1 MKLDRYHY
9 LFNAAAYFAAAEKF
23 PENGIVAAIA
33 GQGPEAFDALCWALA
48 ELAQQGE
55 LARRDMGY
63 DSGEMLTVERVR
75 RQLMPAQLPEAREI
89 VLRTIAKGLKNGE
102 GNDSDEVDEVLAE
115 LAEQKKNGRNHMT
128 EAEYLSVA
136 LSLGMGRR
144 EALLS
149 PVGLV
154 MEIAKLRADA
164 NKKALEGVRT
174 HGRAHD

>member
-1 MKLDRYHY
+1 MMKFAEHHF
-9 LFNAAAYFAAAEKF
+9 LFNAAAYFAAAEKY

-33 GQGPEAFDALCWALA
+33 GQGPESFDALCWALA

-89 VLRTIAKGLKNGE
+89 VLRAIAKGLKNGE

-115 LAEQKKNGRNHMT
+115 LAEQKKT
-128 EAEYLSVA
+128 
-136 LSLGMGRR
+136 
-144 EALLS
+144 
-149 PVGLV
+149 
-154 MEIAKLRADA
+154 DA
-164 NKKALEGVRT
+164 T
-174 HGRAHD
+174 T

>member
-33 GQGPEAFDALCWALA
+33 GQGQEAFDALCWALA

-115 LAEQKKNGRNHMT
+115 LAEQKKT
-128 EAEYLSVA
+128 
-136 LSLGMGRR
+136 
-144 EALLS
+144 
-149 PVGLV
+149 
-154 MEIAKLRADA
+154 DA
-164 NKKALEGVRT
+164 T
-174 HGRAHD
+174 T